1 MATHKS
7 ALKRHRQSLKRKS
20 RNQSVRS
27 HLRTLVK
34 KVRTAVE
41 RNDPGQAASDLQI
54 AARALDKAVAK
65 GVMHRN
71 GASRR
76 LSRLAQAVNRL
87 RASAPAS

>member
-7 ALKRHRQSLKRKS
+7 ALKRHRQSLERRS

-34 KVRTAVE
+34 KVRAAVE
-41 RNDPGQAASDLQI
+41 KKDPTQAAAELQV
-54 AARALDKAVAK
+54 AARALDKAVSR

-71 GASRR
+71 GAARR
-76 LSRLAQAVNRL
+76 LSRLAKAVNRL
-87 RASAPAS
+87 QASPSAS